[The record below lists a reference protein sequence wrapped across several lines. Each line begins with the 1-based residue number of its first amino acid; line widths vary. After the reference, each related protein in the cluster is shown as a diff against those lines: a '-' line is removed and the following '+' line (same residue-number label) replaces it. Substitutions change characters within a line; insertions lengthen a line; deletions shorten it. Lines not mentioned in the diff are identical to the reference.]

1 MPAGG
6 MGELIGVSPYT
17 FLRLQRTGRIVD
29 VRSPGEFARG
39 HIPGAVNVPLF
50 DDEQRAEVGTLYKQR
65 GRRVALTRG
74 FELIGERMEDIRQA
88 LLRGSRGR
96 ALRIHCWRGGMRSES
111 VAWLAQRSGLSVYL
125 LRGGYKAYRQH
136 VLEGNAQP
144 RPIRI
149 VGGLTGAGKTDI
161 LHALERLGEQ
171 VVDLEGLAHHKGSAF
186 GAMGQEKQPSTE
198 MFENLLFERL
208 EQLDPHRPVY
218 LEDESRSIGR
228 VFLPE
233 ALHARMAAAPTIVV
247 DTPRGARVERLVRD
261 YTGFPPEE
269 IVAAIEK
276 LSKRLGGQR
285 VAQCCELVRSGD
297 MEAAVSD
304 ILAYYDRQYRYLIET
319 KHPHAPWMEVEG
331 LDVDQIARRL
341 LAQDWSKA

>member
-17 FLRLQRTGRIVD
+17 FLRLQRTGRIID

-88 LLRGSRGR
+88 LIRNSRGH
-96 ALRIHCWRGGMRSES
+96 AVRIHCWRGGMRSES
-111 VAWLAQRSGLSVYL
+111 VAWLAQRSGLNVYL
-125 LRGGYKAYRQH
+125 LRGGYKAYRHH

-144 RPIRI
+144 LPLRI

-161 LHALERLGEQ
+161 LQALEQLGEQ
-171 VVDLEGLAHHKGSAF
+171 VVDLEGLANHKGSAF
-186 GAMGQEKQPSTE
+186 GALGQEKQPSTE

-208 EQLDPHRPVY
+208 EQLDLARPIY
-218 LEDESRSIGR
+218 MEDESRSIGR
-228 VFLPE
+228 IFLPE
-233 ALHARMAAAPTIVV
+233 QLHAHMAAAPTVVV
-247 DTPRGARVERLVRD
+247 DTPRTARVERLVRD
-261 YTGFPPEE
+261 YTCFPPEE

-276 LSKRLGGQR
+276 LSKRLGSQR
-285 VAQCCELVRSGD
+285 VRQCCDMVRTGD
-297 MEAAVSD
+297 MQAAVSD
-304 ILAYYDRQYRYLIET
+304 ILTYYDKQYSYLIET
-319 KHPHAPWMEVEG
+319 KHPHAPWLEAEG
-331 LDVDQIARRL
+331 LSVEDIAQKLTEQEWR
-341 LAQDWSKA
+341 